1 MTNRFKAFYV
11 SIIQLFPVRYRF
23 SIVTLISYLFAPVLR
38 YAPFMEKHRQANF
51 KFDTDM
57 SPALLWCIRPLMTID
72 LGLKLVIDDQLISN
86 AVQSDKG
93 TVLVC
98 YHGTFMPLIMPYLY
112 DHNFDVHSWSIRER
126 EVYFGREIN
135 HSLTP
140 SPTAFFKA
148 KNLLMS
154 SEMIAVM
161 IDFEAH
167 YVKRAQEIDTQFGK
181 MYITD
186 SFFKLATT
194 CESNVV
200 FVKYS
205 LKGKHVMFEL
215 GKPAGAVAG
224 ADDIT
229 KQYTRF
235 LQKQAP
241 IVAETEFVLGDALAY
256 PQLA

>member
-1 MTNRFKAFYV
+1 MASRLRSLYV
-11 SIIQLFPVRYRF
+11 FFIQLFPVRYRF
-23 SIVTLISYLFAPVLR
+23 GVVTLFSYLFAPILQF
-38 YAPFMEKHRQANF
+38 APFMKKHRQANF

-72 LGLKLVIDDQLISN
+72 LGLKVTIDDQLISN
-86 AVQSDKG
+86 AVQSNKG

-112 DHNFDVHSWSIRER
+112 DNQFDVHSWSIRER

-167 YVKRAQEIDTQFGK
+167 YVKRAQEINTQFGK

-194 CESNVV
+194 CQSNVV
-200 FVKYS
+200 FVKYA
-205 LKGKHVMFEL
+205 LKGKQVMFEL
-215 GKPAGAVAG
+215 GKPADVAAG
-224 ADDIT
+224 AEEIT

-235 LQKQAP
+235 LHKQAP
-241 IVAETEFVLGDALAY
+241 IAAETEFTLNNALVY
-256 PQLA
+256 PQVA